1 MHTALLIMAAGI
13 GSRYGGI
20 KQLDEFGPS
29 GEKII
34 DYTIY
39 DAVRVG
45 FDKIVFVIRR
55 DIEKDFR
62 ESVTDRWCGRIPMEF
77 AYQAMDRIPAGFNVP
92 PERKKPWGTGHAI
105 LSGREM
111 IRGPFSVVNADDF
124 YGRSALQA
132 IRDYLSGIRDL
143 SNADYCLV
151 GYRLRQT
158 LSEHGTVAR
167 GICASDENGYLTG
180 LVETTQIF
188 RNERGIVHCD
198 GEGNL
203 NPLPMDALVSMNLW
217 GFTPSYFRYL
227 EEDFISFLVAQGSD
241 PKAEFF
247 LTTTVDRL
255 IRSGEKRV
263 KILSTDARWFG
274 VTYRED
280 RSTVEQSIRECIRT
294 GMYPETLWD

>member
-124 YGRSALQA
+124 YAVRPCRRSA
-132 IRDYLSGIRDL
+132 ITFPVSGIFPTPTT
-143 SNADYCLV
+143 AW
-151 GYRLRQT
+151 
-158 LSEHGTVAR
+158 
-167 GICASDENGYLTG
+167 SDTG
-180 LVETTQIF
+180 
-188 RNERGIVHCD
+188 CD
-198 GEGNL
+198 RRCPN
-203 NPLPMDALVSMNLW
+203 
-217 GFTPSYFRYL
+217 T
-227 EEDFISFLVAQGSD
+227 
-241 PKAEFF
+241 
-247 LTTTVDRL
+247 
-255 IRSGEKRV
+255 
-263 KILSTDARWFG
+263 ARWRG
-274 VTYRED
+274 EYARRMKTD
-280 RSTVEQSIRECIRT
+280 T
-294 GMYPETLWD
+294 